1 MPVRFSPRPQ
11 DVMPMLDVLGP
22 SQIMAI
28 SDEGGMTILHH
39 AARMGYYLVVEKVL
53 EVNPGMADA
62 VTKIEG
68 KPALW
73 TPLMVLVDQWR
84 DTDSKRRVLKNLIDY
99 SSVQTIMAR
108 SLTGSTA
115 LFMAASRGSL
125 AAC

>member
-1 MPVRFSPRPQ
+1 
-11 DVMPMLDVLGP
+11 MPMLDVLGP